1 MGTTIMELG
10 FWNLLVTV
18 TRRGCRLLS
27 SGERSLRESPR
38 RGDSSGNPETVRET
52 CSTGTQPQPQPQP
65 QIPKTPNKSMIFQ
78 KLKIKL

>member
-10 FWNLLVTV
+10 FWNLPVTV
-18 TRRGCRLLS
+18 TRRGHWLLS
-27 SGERSLRESPR
+27 FDEGSLWEKAR
-38 RGDSSGNPETVRET
+38 RGDSSRNLETVRET
-52 CSTGTQPQPQPQP
+52 CSTGTQPQPQP